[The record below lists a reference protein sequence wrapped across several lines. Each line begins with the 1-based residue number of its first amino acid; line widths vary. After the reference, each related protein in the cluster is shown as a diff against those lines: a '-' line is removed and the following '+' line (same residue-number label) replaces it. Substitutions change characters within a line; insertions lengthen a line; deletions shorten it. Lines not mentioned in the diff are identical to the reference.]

1 MSLRNL
7 KSSLTKVS
15 KSLDA
20 AQNSREYL
28 IKNTRDVIISCSQSI
43 IAAHKGDL
51 ADAKKKLLKAEK
63 LLVENRKKADSES
76 RRYLIAPEQEL
87 VEASCFIAI
96 IENKS
101 IPSIDSLKVSNES
114 YILGLLDLIGEL
126 KRTVFD
132 NIRNG
137 KSKEASKIFEIMEN
151 LYLYLYPFA
160 MYDKL
165 VKEARKKLDVNR
177 KLIEDARSAVTEE
190 IRRANL
196 IESMSKFKKSS

>member
-1 MSLRNL
+1 MSLKNL
-7 KSSLTKVS
+7 KSSLTKIA
-15 KSLDA
+15 KSLEA

-28 IKNTRDVIISCSQSI
+28 IKNTRDVVISCSQSI

-51 ADAKKKLLKAEK
+51 PDAKKKLQKAQK
-63 LLVENRKKADSES
+63 LLRANRKKADLES
-76 RRYLIAPEQEL
+76 KRYLLTPEQEL
-87 VEASCFIAI
+87 VEATCFIAI
-96 IENKS
+96 IENKP
-101 IPSIDSLKVSNES
+101 IPSIESLRVSNES

-126 KRTVFD
+126 KRNVFD
-132 NIRNG
+132 NIRVG
-137 KSKEASKIFEIMEN
+137 KSKEASRIFEIMEN

-190 IRRANL
+190 VRRANL
-196 IESMSKFKKSS
+196 IDSINQLK